1 MDSTEAAKLIAIP
14 AALIVS
20 GYQLALS
27 QNSLPIVLNEAAS
40 VSTPIFK
47 QVYNRGAVIAVPGAL
62 VASTAFGYL
71 AYTTHNSTHRWLFT
85 TGAILTFGVLP
96 FTRLVMYG
104 GIQRLIEISGSSTV
118 QERSGAEVTKSL
130 KAWTVQNWVRCGM
143 MLTAGFAGLVTAF
156 V

>member
-1 MDSTEAAKLIAIP
+1 MDSTQAAKLIAIP

-27 QNSLPIVLNEAAS
+27 QNSLPIILNEAAS
-40 VSTPIFK
+40 ISTPIFK

-62 VASTAFGYL
+62 AASTAFGYL
-71 AYTTHNSTHRWLFT
+71 AYTTRNNTHRRLFT

-96 FTRLVMYG
+96 FTRLVMYS
-104 GIQRLIEISGSSTV
+104 GIERLIEISGSAAV
-118 QERSGAEVTKSL
+118 QERSGAEVTKLL
-130 KAWTVQNWVRCGM
+130 KAWTVQNWVRAGM
-143 MLTAGFAGLVTAF
+143 MLTAGVAGLATTF